1 MTKRHIRLLAFDGF
15 DELGMRD
22 DDMEVLFKDVVNG
35 EPILADGLHADIRA
49 MILLEPGCEFAQIS
63 RIGREALTLIHY
75 FDGTALGFIPRWCR
89 KGMVII

>member
-35 EPILADGLHADIRA
+35 EPIFAGGLHADI
-49 MILLEPGCEFAQIS
+49 
-63 RIGREALTLIHY
+63 
-75 FDGTALGFIPRWCR
+75 
-89 KGMVII
+89 